1 MTHLADDPDDP
12 YMFCLAV
19 NKFHGD
25 RIGLAGVSGYRRCAL
40 VQLGMGHSKLR
51 LAVGSASAGVAT
63 SNDLMCKG
71 KTWYLLGIH
80 PFSKP
85 VTWDQLLNSAPR
97 PY

>member
-25 RIGLAGVSGYRRCAL
+25 RIGLAGYRRCAL

-51 LAVGSASAGVAT
+51 LAVGSASAGVAS

-71 KTWYLLGIH
+71 KTWYTPLFKTGHVGSAAELGVSCLLTG
-80 PFSKP
+80 
-85 VTWDQLLNSAPR
+85 
-97 PY
+97 